1 MSSQPHI
8 RCAEQKD
15 VAGILAIY
23 APFVAET
30 PVSFETQVPAP
41 SEMWGRISSILNE
54 LPYLVCEIDGKVAG
68 YAYAS
73 NFRQQKAYE
82 WSKEVSVYVAP
93 EFRGRHIA
101 TGLYFS
107 LIEILKKLGVAN
119 LLAGITV
126 PNPASTTFHESL
138 GFKKCG
144 EYAGVGYKL
153 GAWHSV
159 GWWELRLIPENISPE
174 QLIFFS
180 EIKDYNFIKNA
191 FSEGERLIVI

>member
-1 MSSQPHI
+1 
-8 RCAEQKD
+8 
-15 VAGILAIY
+15 
-23 APFVAET
+23 
-30 PVSFETQVPAP
+30 
-41 SEMWGRISSILNE
+41 
-54 LPYLVCEIDGKVAG
+54 
-68 YAYAS
+68 
-73 NFRQQKAYE
+73 
-82 WSKEVSVYVAP
+82 
-93 EFRGRHIA
+93 
-101 TGLYFS
+101 